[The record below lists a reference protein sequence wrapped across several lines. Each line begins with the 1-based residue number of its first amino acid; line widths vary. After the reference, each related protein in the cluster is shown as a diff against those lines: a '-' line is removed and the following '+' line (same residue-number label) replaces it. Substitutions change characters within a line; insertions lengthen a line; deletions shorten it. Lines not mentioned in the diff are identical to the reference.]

1 MSRVISVGTA
11 EVPYIFSQKDIKEY
25 VYKLFSDNAHLID
38 RIIGVFDNSGIEYR
52 HFAHLPEWFDKP
64 RGFIE
69 RSDSFLKNS
78 IALSKSAISDC
89 LEECG
94 AEYSD
99 FDHIIFVSST
109 GVTTPTV
116 DAHLVNEL
124 RLDRH
129 IKRSPLW
136 GLGCV
141 GGATGLSR
149 ALEYTRAYPQS
160 AVMVVCVE
168 LCSLAFQKEDYSKSN
183 IVALALFSDGAA
195 ACLVAGSAHKLYA
208 KSDINLL
215 GSHSTTFDDTLD
227 VMGWE
232 IVENGFKA
240 IFSKDIPTIVRDKVS
255 PSVLDILR
263 AHGLTPE
270 DLKHFI
276 LHPGGPKVLKAYEES
291 LGCAEEA
298 FEDSR
303 KVLSEH
309 GNMSSPTVLYVLK
322 EFIKKRDYKSGDYGI
337 ISALGPGFT
346 SELLM
351 LST

>member
-11 EVPYIFSQKDIKEY
+11 EVPYLFSQKDIKEY
-25 VYKLFSDNAHLID
+25 VYKLFSGNGHMID

-64 RGFIE
+64 KGFIE
-69 RSDSFLKNS
+69 RSDSFLRNS

-89 LEECG
+89 LQESG
-94 AEYSD
+94 ADYSD
-99 FDHIIFVSST
+99 FDHIIFISST

-116 DAHLVNEL
+116 DAHLVNDL
-124 RLDRH
+124 KLDRH
-129 IKRSPLW
+129 MKRTPLW

-149 ALEYTRAYPQS
+149 ALEYTAAHPQS

-168 LCSLAFQKEDYSKSN
+168 LCSLAFQKEDHSKSN
-183 IVALALFSDGAA
+183 IVSLALFSDGAA
-195 ACLVAGSAHKLYA
+195 ACLVAGSAHKLYS
-208 KSDINLL
+208 KSHFNLL
-215 GSHSTTFDDTLD
+215 GSHTTTYDDSLD

-255 PSVLDILR
+255 PNVLEILK
-263 AHGLTPE
+263 AHRLSPDE
-270 DLKHFI
+270 LKHFI

-291 LGCAEEA
+291 LGRNEGS
-298 FEDSR
+298 FKYSR
-303 KVLSEH
+303 NVLREH

-322 EFIKKRDYKSGDYGI
+322 EFLKKGDYKTGDYGI
-337 ISALGPGFT
+337 VSALGPGFT

-351 LST
+351 IRT

>member
-11 EVPYIFSQKDIKEY
+11 EIPYVFSQKDIKKY
-25 VYKLFSDNAHLID
+25 VYKLFSRNGHMID
-38 RIIGVFDNSGIEYR
+38 RIIGVFDNSGIEQR

-69 RSDSFLKNS
+69 RSDSFLRNS
-78 IALSKSAISDC
+78 ITLSKSAISDC

-94 AEYSD
+94 AEYPD

-124 RLDRH
+124 KLDRH
-129 IKRSPLW
+129 IKRTPLW

-149 ALEYTRAYPQS
+149 ALEYTTAHPDS

-168 LCSLAFQKEDYSKSN
+168 ICSLAFQKEDYSKSN
-183 IVALALFSDGAA
+183 IVSLALFSDGAA
-195 ACLVAGSAHKLYA
+195 ACLVAGSAHKLYVQ
-208 KSDINLL
+208 SDINLL
-215 GSHSTTFDDTLD
+215 GSHTTTYDNTLD

-255 PSVLDILR
+255 PNVLEILR
-263 AHGLTPE
+263 AHGLSPD

-291 LGCAEEA
+291 LGRAEGT

-303 KVLSEH
+303 KVLREH

-322 EFIKKRDYKSGDYGI
+322 EFITQGDYKAGDYGI
-337 ISALGPGFT
+337 VSALGPGFT

-351 LST
+351 IST